1 MHIQE
6 TTLKNNLR
14 IVTCSQPDSP
24 SCTLMV
30 GCRAGSRFET
40 KAQSG
45 ISHFI
50 EHMFFKGGERYPTAK
65 SVSEAV
71 DRIGGN
77 FNAFTGKEYV
87 GYYIKAASD
96 HLNLCFDVLSDM
108 MCHATFDATELEKEK
123 TVIIEEIK
131 MYDDQPSSKVYEI
144 FDRELYGD
152 NSIGWDIAGTIENVS
167 GFTRDDLLHY
177 KNTFYTGDNLIIT
190 VTGNVDHTEVV
201 ALCKQYF
208 ESIKAGTPAKYE
220 SVTLPTSHKNVSVER
235 DIQQTHLLYGCT
247 GYHRTHED
255 IYALRLLTTILGGN
269 MSSRLFQQVREEQGL
284 CYTVYTMNQE
294 YTDHG
299 DFACYTAVAPERQD
313 EALKAIQKIFAEVA
327 EAGIT
332 EIELKDAKSYYRGKT
347 ALSLENNKNI
357 ASLFMKQTLL
367 SGKVTPAH
375 ELLEKYDK
383 VTVADIQRVA
393 SDILTRDFLTAVV
406 EPKNN

>member
-1 MHIQE
+1 MNTKT

-14 IVTCSQPDSP
+14 IVTCSQPESP
-24 SCTLMV
+24 SCTLMI

-108 MCHATFDATELEKEK
+108 MCHATFDAIELEKEK

-167 GFTRDDLLHY
+167 GFTRDDLLQY
-177 KNTFYTGDNLIIT
+177 KNTFYTGDNLVIT
-190 VTGNVDHTEVV
+190 VTGNIDHEQVV
-201 ALCKQYF
+201 TWCEEYF
-208 ESIKAGTPAKYE
+208 VSIKPGTPAKYE
-220 SVTLPTSHKNVSVER
+220 AVTLPTTHSNVSVQR
-235 DIQQTHLLYGCT
+235 DIQQSHLLYGCA

-299 DFACYTAVAPERQD
+299 DFACYTAVAPERQV
-313 EALKAIQKIFAEVA
+313 EALTAIQKIFAQVA
-327 EAGIT
+327 QDGIT
-332 EIELKDAKSYYRGKT
+332 ASELTDAKSYYRGKT

-357 ASLFMKQTLL
+357 ASLFMKQSLL
-367 SGKVTPAH
+367 SGEITHPNEILDTYQKIT
-375 ELLEKYDK
+375 LE
-383 VTVADIQRVA
+383 DIKRVA
-393 SDILTRDFLTAVV
+393 GDILTREFFTAVV
-406 EPKNN
+406 EPKK